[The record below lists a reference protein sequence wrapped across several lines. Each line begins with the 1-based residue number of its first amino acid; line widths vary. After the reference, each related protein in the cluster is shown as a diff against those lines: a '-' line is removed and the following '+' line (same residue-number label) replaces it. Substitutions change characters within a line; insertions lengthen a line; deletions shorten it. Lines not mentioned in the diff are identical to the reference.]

1 MFKRITARR
10 DERRQILLIAAAG
23 MFVFIALV
31 GLVID
36 TGVAFRERRNIQN
49 AADLSSLAGT
59 KVIADH
65 YLDGGRTGT
74 EVLRRDHRKP
84 GEPMAAPAANECTW
98 TAVYVRPNPADH
110 RLGGRPRR
118 RDHRWVDPPQHPGR
132 PGHHA

>member
-10 DERRQILLIAAAG
+10 DERGQILLIAAAG

-74 EVLRRDHRKP
+74 EVYDAITESLASQWLLRRQRMHVDR
-84 GEPMAAPAANECTW
+84 GL
-98 TAVYVRPNPADH
+98 RPPQPRDH
-110 RLGGRPRR
+110 RLGG
-118 RDHRWVDPPQHPGR
+118 
-132 PGHHA
+132 

>member
-10 DERRQILLIAAAG
+10 DERGQILLIAAAG

-74 EVLRRDHRKP
+74 EVSTRSPKAWRANGCSRRQRMHMDSGLR
-84 GEPMAAPAANECTW
+84 
-98 TAVYVRPNPADH
+98 
-110 RLGGRPRR
+110 
-118 RDHRWVDPPQHPGR
+118 PPQPG
-132 PGHHA
+132 